1 MKQLVFVIAL
11 AAVFLLSACAG
22 ISIIYKD
29 APGAASPAVPSTG
42 AEPSAEASPPIPAES
57 PGSGQTAPAPD
68 DGETPPPDGGTVQK
82 PEGTS
87 GGTGEIPAVIPDIS
101 APPSAGAAQ
110 PPLLT
115 EMVQKAG
122 LSFGDIGYSQLILVA
137 AEGAAA
143 GIYCYD
149 KDDNG
154 IWKFNESTGYI
165 KGHVGKNGVTDDKR
179 EGDGCTPAGLFPL
192 GYAFGNSAKPATGM
206 TWRAVTD
213 TSYWVD
219 DPDSAYY
226 NQWVEGAENADW
238 DSAEKLSEMPKYYA
252 YAVVVEYNTEKTVAG
267 KGSAV
272 FLHCKTI
279 PTSGCIAAPQEDILK
294 ILKWLS
300 EEKNPGILILE
311 R

>member
-1 MKQLVFVIAL
+1 MKQLVFAIAL

-68 DGETPPPDGGTVQK
+68 DGETPPP
-82 PEGTS
+82 
-87 GGTGEIPAVIPDIS
+87 
-101 APPSAGAAQ
+101 SAGAAQ

-122 LSFGDIGYSQLILVA
+122 LSFGDIGHSQLILVA

-179 EGDGCTPAGLFPL
+179 EG
-192 GYAFGNSAKPATGM
+192 
-206 TWRAVTD
+206 
-213 TSYWVD
+213 
-219 DPDSAYY
+219 
-226 NQWVEGAENADW
+226 EG
-238 DSAEKLSEMPKYYA
+238 
-252 YAVVVEYNTEKTVAG
+252 
-267 KGSAV
+267 
-272 FLHCKTI
+272 
-279 PTSGCIAAPQEDILK
+279 
-294 ILKWLS
+294 
-300 EEKNPGILILE
+300 
-311 R
+311 